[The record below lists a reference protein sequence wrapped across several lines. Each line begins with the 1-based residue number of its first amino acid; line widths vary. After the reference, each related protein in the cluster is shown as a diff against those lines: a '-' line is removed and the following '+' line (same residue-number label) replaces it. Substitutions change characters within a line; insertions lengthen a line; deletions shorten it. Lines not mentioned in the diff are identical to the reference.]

1 MNRHVERTGIQQVIN
16 WAFSLLGLIPYLLI
30 VYIIEIMNIPVTQD
44 LLIVATIIFISH
56 LMGLVLLRRY
66 GGTLVELGF
75 RVHKAVASKSPVTI
89 NIRGSK
95 PKEVADLEQA
105 FNTMFEETEGL
116 RRNFR
121 EMTTKMMLYTKDI
134 EGYQERLQEEA
145 VLRARMNR
153 YVPQNVADQ
162 LMKAE
167 GDLPAQH
174 HSQEVTVLFA
184 DIRSFTA
191 LSENMMP
198 EEVIT
203 MLNEYFDEMVEIIFR
218 HQGILDK
225 FVGDELMAVFG
236 LLGQAELGA
245 ENAIRTAMEMQ
256 ERLRLMTA
264 ERRLQGKPVFQVGI
278 GINTGP
284 VVVGNV
290 GSKNRMD
297 YTVIGD
303 TVNVAARLEQI
314 AHGGMVLIGEATRQ
328 GLPGGL
334 RAVEK
339 GEIKVRNRADPV
351 KCYAVTGR

>member
-1 MNRHVERTGIQQVIN
+1 VSRSSERTSIQQVIN
-16 WAFSLLGLIPYLLI
+16 WAFSLLGLIPYLLTIYI
-30 VYIIEIMNIPVTQD
+30 VVAMDLPVTQD
-44 LLIVATIIFISH
+44 LLVVASAIFLSH
-56 LMGLVLLRRY
+56 LFGLILLRRY
-66 GGTLVELGF
+66 GGTLVELGN
-75 RVHKAVASKSPVTI
+75 RVHKAVTSKSPVTI
-89 NIRGSK
+89 DIHGSK
-95 PKEVADLEQA
+95 PKEVADLERA
-105 FNTMFEETEGL
+105 FNAVFEETEGL

-153 YVPQNVADQ
+153 YVPQNVVDQ
-162 LMKAE
+162 LLKVE
-167 GDLPAQH
+167 GDLPAPH
-174 HSQEVTVLFA
+174 YSREVTVLFA

-191 LSENMMP
+191 LSENMTP
-198 EEVIT
+198 EEVIA
-203 MLNEYFDEMVEIIFR
+203 MLNEYFDDMVEIIFR
-218 HQGILDK
+218 HHGILDK

-236 LLGQAELGA
+236 LLGQAEFGA
-245 ENAIRTAMEMQ
+245 ENAIRAGMEMQ
-256 ERLRLMTA
+256 ERLRMLMA
-264 ERRLQGKPVFQVGI
+264 ERRMQGQPVFRVGI

-314 AHGGMVLIGEATRQ
+314 AAGGMVLIGEATRQ
-328 GLPGGL
+328 RLPEGLQ
-334 RAVEK
+334 AVEK

-351 KCYAVTGR
+351 RCYAVLGQ